1 MFHNFLKTMAP
12 LKNVI
17 SLVQSVSQ
25 FLFSMG
31 TTNKLYSR
39 KMEIYYLKKKKEV
52 AANLITHDN
61 HLIKGSTRV
70 ITLDTSSSEI
80 HSILILK
87 VKNKPSSNI
96 YFENFFNYNYIDWTT
111 IYVPPRL
118 VMHNTYMR
126 SFQYKILNNI
136 LYLNKKLHIFRK
148 KLSFLQ
154 FSDFELLISGLA
166 SFKIFHCWCFSSLYF
181 PIPFPY
187 ICSSLLCKRN
197 SATCKGVFFLVE
209 VINAS
214 IPSLLLAR
222 INTAIK

>member
-1 MFHNFLKTMAP
+1 MAP

-17 SLVQSVSQ
+17 SLVQSISQ
-25 FLFSMG
+25 FLFSVG

-80 HSILILK
+80 HSILILM
-87 VKNKPSSNI
+87 VKNKPSSTI

-111 IYVPPRL
+111 IHVLPRL

-136 LYLNKKLHIFRK
+136 LILIKNFIF
-148 KLSFLQ
+148 L
-154 FSDFELLISGLA
+154 E
-166 SFKIFHCWCFSSLYF
+166 KIFGLW
-181 PIPFPY
+181 I
-187 ICSSLLCKRN
+187 
-197 SATCKGVFFLVE
+197 
-209 VINAS
+209 INLWS
-214 IPSLLLAR
+214 CLF
-222 INTAIK
+222 